1 MPSPRLTKGD
11 KTKAILW
18 LAVEL
23 AKVGMLEKV
32 MKEFK
37 KRGLDI
43 VYAKEIE
50 EYKKY
55 KDEKKFADKL
65 DKQMK
70 EEIERF
76 INSRK

>member
-18 LAVEL
+18 LAIEL

-55 KDEKKFADKL
+55 QREKLKSKEIEE
-65 DKQMK
+65 QII
-70 EEIERF
+70 EEIKRF
-76 INSRK
+76 IDSRK